1 MGKKGI
7 CKLAYR
13 VLKTWVPYKTRVLK
27 TLFLRFLFANLD
39 KFLPHRSW
47 VFYTRFQNTQNIEE
61 NPAERKKEEED
72 PQWKRR
78 SIAKK
83 KTHGTNKPSL
93 HQAHPNCRSTMQF
106 TISMGAVHDLQT
118 TVQFTISSSSSIYG
132 AVHDLHGCSSQF
144 VDYNAF
150 TISSSS
156 CMVSAH

>member
-27 TLFLRFLFANLD
+27 TLFLRFLLANLD

-61 NPAERKKEEED
+61 NPKERKKEERRKPSRKKERRRRSTVKKKIHSKEED
-72 PQWKRR
+72 PRHKQTL
-78 SIAKK
+78 S
-83 KTHGTNKPSL
+83 PS
-93 HQAHPNCRSTMQF
+93 STSQ
-106 TISMGAVHDLQT
+106 L
-118 TVQFTISSSSSIYG
+118 SIYD
-132 AVHDLHGCSSQF
+132 AIHDLHGCSSQF
-144 VDYNAF
+144 VDYSAF